1 MTLLINQSEMEWNGE
16 LSPDIK
22 LSVLSNYLL
31 IHTPEGTFSALADKQ
46 KEKILIS
53 FRGRV
58 YEIKK
63 KNAHKSQA
71 KTHKG
76 EFFAPMPGQIVDIF
90 VKPGSTVK
98 QGEKLLVLEAM
109 KTQHLITAP
118 FEGFIVQIPIKLTQ
132 QVKEGDLLI
141 DIEPVTL

>member
-16 LSPDIK
+16 LSPDIN
-22 LSVLSNYLL
+22 LSVHSNHLL
-31 IHTPEGTFSALADKQ
+31 IHTPEGTFSALAVKQ

-58 YEIKK
+58 YEIEK
-63 KNAHKSQA
+63 KNTRKSQN
-71 KTHKG
+71 KTHEG

-118 FEGFIVQIPIKLTQ
+118 FEGFIVQIPIKLAQ
-132 QVKEGDLLI
+132 QVKEGELLI
-141 DIEPVTL
+141 QMNSITL